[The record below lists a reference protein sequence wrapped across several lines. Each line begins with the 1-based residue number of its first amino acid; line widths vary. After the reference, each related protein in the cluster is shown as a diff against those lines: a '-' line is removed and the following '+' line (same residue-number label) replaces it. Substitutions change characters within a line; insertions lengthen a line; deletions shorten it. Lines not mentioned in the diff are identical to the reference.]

1 MENLLKLLENTFN
14 LNENNKILINN
25 ILEKINLNEK
35 DIFITNNL
43 IKNKLDF
50 NSVCAYLISEYNL
63 FDLNIQ
69 DEDVLK
75 LANNLKE
82 INSDNL
88 SFNKQEESEI
98 LRKQFVA
105 MCKDIRVIII
115 KLCLVL
121 YDAKNC
127 TLPLTQKNRELL
139 LTIRNIYAPLSE
151 RLGLNSMKS
160 ELEDLC
166 LKYLDPEV
174 YNELEHNVLLKKEEN
189 QKQIEVTKQ
198 KLEQI
203 LQDLNLKNATIMAR
217 QKHFSSIYKKIQSKA
232 VPLAKI
238 YDLIAMRVIVDTI
251 EECYAVLGKIHG
263 IYRPM
268 EGRFK
273 DYIANPKPNGYQ
285 SLHTTIITENDRP
298 MEIQIRTYE
307 MHRNSEF
314 GVDVAHWVYKEKR
327 KTTELDKKMAW
338 LREIMDNSS
347 NLNSEEFIETLKTNL
362 YSGSI
367 FVQTPKGKVLEF
379 PEGSCIIDFAYAIH
393 SEIGNACVGGKINNK
408 MVPIS
413 TKLSNNDIV
422 EIITSPTSKGPSR
435 DWLKIVKTAQA
446 RDKINAFFKKELKE
460 DNIKNGKQI
469 LELAIKNKG
478 LSASDI
484 LSEQNINDV
493 LYKFAFNNAD
503 ELFAAVGYGSITST
517 QVVNKL
523 IQEYEKRE
531 NENKPA
537 KVLTSLVVKR
547 GKDGV
552 LIDGDSGMLVRYAG
566 CCNPILGEDIVGY
579 ISRGRGVT
587 IHKAD
592 CHNVQFLEKERLIKA
607 EWADKSATFKI
618 VNVNIFAKINDN
630 FIAKLAFT
638 LANMQYNIVSLDTK
652 NLPDRIICNLKI
664 KTNNNDNLTRLDKAI
679 KSLDNVMEVNIKWK

>member
-14 LNENNKILINN
+14 LNENNKLLINN

-379 PEGSCIIDFAYAIH
+379 PEGSCVIDFAYAIH

-618 VNVNIFAKINDN
+618 VNVNIFAKIDDN

-679 KSLDNVMEVNIKWK
+679 KSLDNVMEVNIK

>member
-14 LNENNKILINN
+14 LNENNKLLINN

-63 FDLNIQ
+63 FGLNIQ

-189 QKQIEVTKQ
+189 QKQIEITKQ

-379 PEGSCIIDFAYAIH
+379 PEGSCVIDFAYAIH

-478 LSASDI
+478 LSVSDI

-618 VNVNIFAKINDN
+618 VNVNIFAKPDDN

-679 KSLDNVMEVNIKWK
+679 KSLDNVMEVNIK

>member
-14 LNENNKILINN
+14 LNENNKLLINN

-379 PEGSCIIDFAYAIH
+379 PEGSCVIDFAYAIH

-618 VNVNIFAKINDN
+618 VNVNIFAKTDDN

-664 KTNNNDNLTRLDKAI
+664 KTNDNDNLTRLDKAI

>member
-14 LNENNKILINN
+14 LNENNKLLINN

-379 PEGSCIIDFAYAIH
+379 PEGSCVIDFAYAIH

-493 LYKFAFNNAD
+493 LYKFAFNNDD

-607 EWADKSATFKI
+607 EWADKSTTFKI
-618 VNVNIFAKINDN
+618 VNVNIFAKIDDN

>member
-1 MENLLKLLENTFN
+1 MKNLLKLLENTFN
-14 LNENNKILINN
+14 LNENNKLLINN

-379 PEGSCIIDFAYAIH
+379 PEGSCVIDFAYAIH

-478 LSASDI
+478 LSSSDI

-618 VNVNIFAKINDN
+618 VNVNIFAKTNDN

-679 KSLDNVMEVNIKWK
+679 KSLDNVMEVNIK

>member
-63 FDLNIQ
+63 FDLNIR

-592 CHNVQFLEKERLIKA
+592 CHNVEFLEKERLIKA

-618 VNVNIFAKINDN
+618 VNVNIFAKTDDN

-679 KSLDNVMEVNIKWK
+679 KSLDNVMEVNIK

>member
-1 MENLLKLLENTFN
+1 MENLLILLENTFN

-379 PEGSCIIDFAYAIH
+379 PEGSCVIDFAYAIH

-478 LSASDI
+478 LSSSDI

-592 CHNVQFLEKERLIKA
+592 CHNVEFLEKERLIKA

-618 VNVNIFAKINDN
+618 VNVNIFAKTDDN

-652 NLPDRIICNLKI
+652 NLPERIICNLKI

-679 KSLDNVMEVNIKWK
+679 KSLDNVMEVNIK

>member
-14 LNENNKILINN
+14 LNENNKLLINN

-379 PEGSCIIDFAYAIH
+379 PEGSCVIDFAYAIH

-493 LYKFAFNNAD
+493 LYKFAFNNDD

-607 EWADKSATFKI
+607 EWADKSTTFKI
-618 VNVNIFAKINDN
+618 VNVNIFAKIDDN

-679 KSLDNVMEVNIKWK
+679 KSLDNVMEVNIK

>member
-14 LNENNKILINN
+14 LNENNKLLINN

-379 PEGSCIIDFAYAIH
+379 PEGSCVIDFAYAIH

-618 VNVNIFAKINDN
+618 VNVNIFAKIDDN

>member
-679 KSLDNVMEVNIKWK
+679 KSLDNVMEVNIK

>member
-14 LNENNKILINN
+14 LNENNKLLINN

-679 KSLDNVMEVNIKWK
+679 KSLDNVMEVNIK

>member
-379 PEGSCIIDFAYAIH
+379 PEGSCVIDFAYAIH

-618 VNVNIFAKINDN
+618 VNVNIFAKTDDN

>member
-1 MENLLKLLENTFN
+1 
-14 LNENNKILINN
+14 
-25 ILEKINLNEK
+25 
-35 DIFITNNL
+35 
-43 IKNKLDF
+43 
-50 NSVCAYLISEYNL
+50 
-63 FDLNIQ
+63 
-69 DEDVLK
+69 
-75 LANNLKE
+75 
-82 INSDNL
+82 
-88 SFNKQEESEI
+88 
-98 LRKQFVA
+98 
-105 MCKDIRVIII
+105 
-115 KLCLVL
+115 
-121 YDAKNC
+121 
-127 TLPLTQKNRELL
+127 
-139 LTIRNIYAPLSE
+139 
-151 RLGLNSMKS
+151 
-160 ELEDLC
+160 
-166 LKYLDPEV
+166 
-174 YNELEHNVLLKKEEN
+174 
-189 QKQIEVTKQ
+189 
-198 KLEQI
+198 
-203 LQDLNLKNATIMAR
+203 
-217 QKHFSSIYKKIQSKA
+217 
-232 VPLAKI
+232 
-238 YDLIAMRVIVDTI
+238 MRVIVDTI

-379 PEGSCIIDFAYAIH
+379 PEGSCVIDFAYAIH

-478 LSASDI
+478 LSSSDI

-618 VNVNIFAKINDN
+618 VNVNIFAKTNDN

-679 KSLDNVMEVNIKWK
+679 KSLDNVMEVNIK

>member
-1 MENLLKLLENTFN
+1 MKNLLKLLENTFN
-14 LNENNKILINN
+14 LIENNKLLINN

-379 PEGSCIIDFAYAIH
+379 PEGSCVIDFAYAIH

-478 LSASDI
+478 LSSSDI

-618 VNVNIFAKINDN
+618 VNVNIFAKTNDN

>member
-14 LNENNKILINN
+14 LNENNKLLINN

-379 PEGSCIIDFAYAIH
+379 PEGSCVIDFAYAIH

-484 LSEQNINDV
+484 LSEQNIYDV

-618 VNVNIFAKINDN
+618 VNVNIFAKTDDN

-679 KSLDNVMEVNIKWK
+679 KSLDNVMEVNIK

>member
-14 LNENNKILINN
+14 LNENNKLLINN

-379 PEGSCIIDFAYAIH
+379 PEGSCVIDFAYAIH

-607 EWADKSATFKI
+607 EWADKSTTFKI
-618 VNVNIFAKINDN
+618 VNVNIFAKTDDN

-679 KSLDNVMEVNIKWK
+679 KSLDNVMEVNIK

>member
-14 LNENNKILINN
+14 LNENNKILFNN
-25 ILEKINLNEK
+25 ILDKINLNDK
-35 DIFITNNL
+35 DIYITNNL

-50 NSVCAYLISEYNL
+50 NSVCAYLICEYNL
-63 FDLNIQ
+63 FSLNIQ
-69 DEDVLK
+69 DEDILK

-82 INSDNL
+82 INSDSL

-121 YDAKNC
+121 FDAKNC
-127 TLPLTQKNRELL
+127 SLPLSQKNRELL

-166 LKYLDPEV
+166 LKYLDPDV

-189 QKQIEVTKQ
+189 QKQIEITKQ

-217 QKHFSSIYKKIQSKA
+217 QKHFSSIYKKIQAKA

-238 YDLIAMRVIVDTI
+238 YDLIAMRVIVDTV

-379 PEGSCIIDFAYAIH
+379 PEGSCVIDFAYAIH

-413 TKLSNNDIV
+413 TKLANNDIV
-422 EIITSPTSKGPSR
+422 EIITSPTAKGPSR

-478 LSASDI
+478 LTSSDI
-484 LSEQNINDV
+484 LSEQNINDI
-493 LYKFAFNNAD
+493 LYKFAFNNAE

-523 IQEYEKRE
+523 IQEYEKKE
-531 NENKPA
+531 NENKPQ

-587 IHKAD
+587 IHKTD

-607 EWADKSATFKI
+607 EWADKSATYKI
-618 VNVNIFAKINDN
+618 VNINIVAKPDDN

-638 LANMQYNIVSLDTK
+638 LANMQFNIVSLDTK
-652 NLPDRIICNLKI
+652 NLPDKIICNLKI
-664 KTNNNDNLTRLDKAI
+664 KTSNNDNLSKLDKTI
-679 KSLDNVMEVNIKWK
+679 KSIDNIMEVNIK

>member
-14 LNENNKILINN
+14 LNENNKLLINN

-379 PEGSCIIDFAYAIH
+379 PEGSCVIDFAYAIH

-592 CHNVQFLEKERLIKA
+592 CHNVEFLEKERLIKA

-618 VNVNIFAKINDN
+618 VNVNIFAKTDDN

-679 KSLDNVMEVNIKWK
+679 KSLDNVMEVNIK

>member
-14 LNENNKILINN
+14 LNENNKLLINN

-63 FDLNIQ
+63 FGLNIQ

-189 QKQIEVTKQ
+189 QKQIEITKQ

-379 PEGSCIIDFAYAIH
+379 PEGSCVIDFAYAIH

-478 LSASDI
+478 LSVSDI

-618 VNVNIFAKINDN
+618 VNVNIFAKPDDN

>member
-14 LNENNKILINN
+14 LNENNKLLINN

-379 PEGSCIIDFAYAIH
+379 PEGSCVIDFAYAIH

-618 VNVNIFAKINDN
+618 VNVNIFAKTDDN

-679 KSLDNVMEVNIKWK
+679 KSLDNVMEVNIK

>member
-14 LNENNKILINN
+14 LNENNKLLINN

-88 SFNKQEESEI
+88 SFNKQEESEL

-379 PEGSCIIDFAYAIH
+379 PEGSCVIDFAYAIH

-607 EWADKSATFKI
+607 EWADKSTTFKI
-618 VNVNIFAKINDN
+618 VNVNIFAKTDDN

-679 KSLDNVMEVNIKWK
+679 KSLDNVMEVNIK

>member
-14 LNENNKILINN
+14 LNENNKLLINN

>member
-1 MENLLKLLENTFN
+1 MKNLLKLLENTFN
-14 LNENNKILINN
+14 LIENNKLLINN

-379 PEGSCIIDFAYAIH
+379 PEGSCVIDFAYAIH

-478 LSASDI
+478 LSSSDI

-618 VNVNIFAKINDN
+618 VNVNIFAKTNDN

-679 KSLDNVMEVNIKWK
+679 KSLDNVMEVNIK

>member
-14 LNENNKILINN
+14 LNENNKLLINN

-63 FDLNIQ
+63 FGLNIQ

-189 QKQIEVTKQ
+189 QKQIEITKQ

-379 PEGSCIIDFAYAIH
+379 PEGSCVIDFAYAIH

-435 DWLKIVKTAQA
+435 DWLKIVKTAQP

-478 LSASDI
+478 LSVSDI

-618 VNVNIFAKINDN
+618 VNVNIFAKPDDN

-679 KSLDNVMEVNIKWK
+679 KSLDNVMEVNIK

>member
-379 PEGSCIIDFAYAIH
+379 PEGSCVIDFAYAIH

-618 VNVNIFAKINDN
+618 VNVNIFAKIDDN

-679 KSLDNVMEVNIKWK
+679 KSLDNVMEVNIK

>member
-1 MENLLKLLENTFN
+1 MKNLLKLLENTFN
-14 LNENNKILINN
+14 LNENNKLLINN

-379 PEGSCIIDFAYAIH
+379 PEGSCVIDFAYAIH

-478 LSASDI
+478 LSSSDI

-618 VNVNIFAKINDN
+618 VNVNIFAKTNDN

>member
-14 LNENNKILINN
+14 LNENNKLLINN

-379 PEGSCIIDFAYAIH
+379 PEGSCVIDFAYAIH

-484 LSEQNINDV
+484 LSEQNIYDV

-618 VNVNIFAKINDN
+618 VNVNIFAKTDDN

>member
-14 LNENNKILINN
+14 LNENNKLLINN

-127 TLPLTQKNRELL
+127 TLPLTQKTRELL

-379 PEGSCIIDFAYAIH
+379 PEGSCVIDFAYAIH

-618 VNVNIFAKINDN
+618 VNVNIFAKTDDN

-679 KSLDNVMEVNIKWK
+679 KSLDNVMEVNIK

>member
-379 PEGSCIIDFAYAIH
+379 PEGSCVIDFAYAIH

>member
-14 LNENNKILINN
+14 LNDNNKLLINN

-35 DIFITNNL
+35 DIYITNNL
-43 IKNKLDF
+43 INNKLDF
-50 NSVCAYLISEYNL
+50 NSVCAYLICEYNL

-69 DEDVLK
+69 DEDILK
-75 LANNLKE
+75 LANNLKD

-127 TLPLTQKNRELL
+127 SLPLSQKNKELL

-189 QKQIEVTKQ
+189 QKQIEITKQ

-238 YDLIAMRVIVDTI
+238 YDLIAMRVIVDTV

-367 FVQTPKGKVLEF
+367 FVQTPKGKILEF
-379 PEGSCIIDFAYAIH
+379 PEGSCVIDFAYAIH

-413 TKLSNNDIV
+413 TKLANNDIV

-478 LSASDI
+478 LSVNDI
-484 LSEQNINDV
+484 LSEQNINNV
-493 LYKFAFNNAD
+493 LYKFAFNNSD

-523 IQEYEKRE
+523 IQEYEKHE
-531 NENKPA
+531 SENKPQ
-537 KVLTSLVVKR
+537 KILTSLVVKR

-566 CCNPILGEDIVGY
+566 CCNPILGEEIVGY

-592 CHNVQFLEKERLIKA
+592 CHNVQFLEQERLIKA
-607 EWADKSATFKI
+607 EWADKSATYKI
-618 VNVNIFAKINDN
+618 VNVNISAKPDDN

-638 LANMQYNIVSLDTK
+638 LANMQYNIVGLDTK
-652 NLPDRIICNLKI
+652 NMPDKIICNLKI

-679 KSLDNVMEVNIKWK
+679 KSLDNVMEVNIK